1 MIFKRLK
8 KPDPEVEQKLRD
20 DIDAYGGLEKN
31 DVLAMIISAMLMI
44 LPIVVIALQ
53 IRSKAGNSSYRSCG
67 C

>member
-8 KPDPEVEQKLRD
+8 KLDPEVEQKLRD

-44 LPIVVIALQ
+44 LPIVVIALLV
-53 IRSKAGNSSYRSCG
+53 IVAFMFLFF
-67 C
+67 

>member
-8 KPDPEVEQKLRD
+8 KPDPKVEQKLRD

-44 LPIVVIALQ
+44 LPIVVIALLV
-53 IRSKAGNSSYRSCG
+53 IVAFMFLFF
-67 C
+67 